1 VSKGERVLDT
11 IRTVVDGLAIGLV
24 LVALGTVALARL
36 PPMLG
41 HPVYVV
47 AGPSMAPAIDVGS
60 AVVLES
66 VRPDDLAVGDVVSL
80 RSGPERAVFTHRVTR
95 VAERDGEVW
104 IETRGDANANPDPSL
119 TPGSAVIGRMAVA
132 IPLAGYLIALLSTP
146 AGVVFLIAV
155 GLLLLTL
162 GWWLDGLL
170 VDRLPVPVGAAPPT
184 IASTGPPPA
193 ATVRPRS
200 ARQRRLAHPAS
211 KPVRAR
217 SVRPRAAPRPRE
229 A

>member
-11 IRTVVDGLAIGLV
+11 IRTVVDGLAVGLV
-24 LVALGTVALARL
+24 LLALATVALARL
-36 PPMLG
+36 APMLG
-41 HPVYVV
+41 YPVYVV

-60 AVVLES
+60 AAVLES

-95 VAERDGEVW
+95 IAERAGEAW
-104 IETRGDANANPDPSL
+104 IETRGDANAKPDPSL
-119 TPGSAVIGRMAVA
+119 TPGSSVIGRMVVA

-146 AGVVFLIAV
+146 SGVVFLIAI

-162 GWWLDGLL
+162 AWWLDGLL
-170 VDRLPVPVGAAPPT
+170 VDRLPVPGGGAPPT
-184 IASTGPPPA
+184 VASTGPLPP
-193 ATVRPRS
+193 ATVRPRP
-200 ARQRRLAHPAS
+200 ARQRRPAAPAS
-211 KPVRAR
+211 KPIRDR
-217 SVRPRAAPRPRE
+217 SVRPRAAPRARE